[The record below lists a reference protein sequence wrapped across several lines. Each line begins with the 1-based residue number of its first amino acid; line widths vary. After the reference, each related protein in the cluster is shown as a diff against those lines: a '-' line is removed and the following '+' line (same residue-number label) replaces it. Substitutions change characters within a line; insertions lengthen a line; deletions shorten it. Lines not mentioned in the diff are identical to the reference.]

1 MSQSR
6 KNTQTSQPH
15 VDALE
20 NTRDLVIGG
29 TAGIGKGVASA
40 ALAAGAKVFLS
51 SSNPLKVCAAVA
63 EFQSIYPVAT
73 VCGTAADLSNP
84 DTIEAS
90 LVNVLKTAVAE
101 LGGPLNHIVYTA
113 GDPFDFE
120 PLSAVTAANAYSSWT
135 VRYLGPLLVGK
146 LVAVNPG
153 LFLESSAAS
162 SITLT
167 SGIHGSK
174 PFPGLSKSIAWCGAV
189 ETLTRALAVDLA
201 PIRVNNIS
209 PGAIRTPMLEKL
221 GEEAI
226 AGFAQ
231 QQLVKDVGKVEEI
244 AEAYLLSMR
253 CSFATGQQFTIDGG
267 YTFK

>member
-1 MSQSR
+1 MAQSNR
-6 KNTQTSQPH
+6 NTDTSQPH
-15 VDALE
+15 IDALT
-20 NTRDLVIGG
+20 NARALVIGG

-51 SSNPLKVCAAVA
+51 SSNPSKISAAVA
-63 EFQSIYPVAT
+63 EIQSIYPGAT
-73 VCGTAADLSNP
+73 VCGTAVDLSNP
-84 DTIEAS
+84 DMIEAD
-90 LVNVLKTAVAE
+90 LERVLTTAVAE
-101 LGGPLNHIVYTA
+101 LGGPLDHIVYTA
-113 GDPFDFE
+113 GDAFDFE

-146 LVAVNPG
+146 LVDVNPG
-153 LFLESSAAS
+153 LFVRSSATS

-221 GEEAI
+221 GGEAM
-226 AGFAQ
+226 ARFAQ

-267 YTFK
+267 YTYK

>member
-1 MSQSR
+1 MSQSSR
-6 KNTQTSQPH
+6 NTKKSRSH
-15 VDALE
+15 IDSLKDARALI
-20 NTRDLVIGG
+20 IGG

-40 ALAAGAKVFLS
+40 ALATGAKVFLS
-51 SSNPLKVCAAVA
+51 SSNPSKISAAVA
-63 EFQSIYPVAT
+63 EFQSIYPGGT
-73 VCGTAADLSNP
+73 VCGTEADLSDP
-84 DTIEAS
+84 ATIEAS
-90 LVNVLKTAVAE
+90 MENVLKTVVAE

-113 GDPFDFE
+113 GDAFDFE
-120 PLSAVTAANAYSSWT
+120 PFSAVTAANAYSSWT
-135 VRYLGPLLVGK
+135 VRYLGPLMVGK

-153 LFLESSAAS
+153 LFLKSSTAS